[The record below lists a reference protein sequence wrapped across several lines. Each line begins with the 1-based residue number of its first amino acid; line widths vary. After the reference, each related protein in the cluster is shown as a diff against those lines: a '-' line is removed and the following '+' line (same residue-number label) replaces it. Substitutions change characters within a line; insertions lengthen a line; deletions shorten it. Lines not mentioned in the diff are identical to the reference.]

1 MFNLGLGK
9 SDNLLVKDAC
19 VLASRAFGGNNED
32 YKDMLNFVEGTQNGK
47 AVVMFLKAYPDAY
60 RTDKTARKVI
70 DGYIANN
77 AETAYGLHAKALSI
91 YSLEKVDFKAKNK
104 ADLINAISIKNNEF
118 KSYKKCDEIASAYS
132 NKFGDEAEV
141 ISARMAK
148 EAEGH
153 LAQVKGIQERL
164 GENGL
169 AIESLLTEASAKYM
183 QLADSQETCDA
194 LISRAESFAIKHSI
208 GKTQKEEVAFMS
220 HQLAKAEQK
229 RPTAEIVYSAL
240 MFDYETDSDKPNNNY
255 YKFLMGNYFKDVPIS
270 KAGVECINTGAELI
284 AQSESSDAPDME

>member
-1 MFNLGLGK
+1 MFQLGFGK
-9 SDNLLVKDAC
+9 SNNLIARDAC
-19 VLASRAFGGNNED
+19 VLASKANGEYDEN
-32 YKDMLNFVEGTQNGK
+32 YKNMLNFVEGSQSGK
-47 AVVMFLKAYPDAY
+47 ALIMFLKSYPDAY
-60 RTDKTARKVI
+60 RIDETARKVI
-70 DGYIANN
+70 DGYVANN

-91 YSLEKVDFKAKNK
+91 YSLEKADFKAKNK

-169 AIESLLTEASAKYM
+169 AVEKLLAEASEKYLSLAKV
-183 QLADSQETCDA
+183 QETYDA
-194 LISRAESFAIKHSI
+194 LISNAESLAIRSDLGKATKDEVELMSYKLSKASDKHP
-208 GKTQKEEVAFMS
+208 TVEVM
-220 HQLAKAEQK
+220 
-229 RPTAEIVYSAL
+229 YSQM
-240 MFDYETDSDKPNNNY
+240 MFDYETDSDRMYNNY
-255 YKFLMGNYFKDVPIS
+255 SKMLIEGQFSKFELSELGKDCITMGAD
-270 KAGVECINTGAELI
+270 LI
-284 AQSESSDAPDME
+284 ANAESSDAPDME